1 MRDMLDS
8 CSALRTRQLPVVL
21 RNPGGH
27 CDSFT
32 LGLRLITW
40 NWTEHPD
47 STTWLPSNRTKH
59 NGLKD
64 IMKFYTLWIL
74 MILFSQIWDDL
85 SYHYYTIIIPL
96 LYHIIILYEPL
107 IFTIQAPLGAS
118 LMDTFST
125 TSPSGSSTSGSSTWA
140 PHGSSLQTQ
149 LANAMG
155 HDDTDSI
162 YLSTYLSIDL
172 SGYYAYVGM
181 YTLKYIYIYIVYIY
195 VYTYVCIHGC
205 IHSRTYTH
213 KHTHAYIY
221 IYMHGHFKHKH
232 NSKQ

>member
-27 CDSFT
+27 
-32 LGLRLITW
+32 
-40 NWTEHPD
+40 
-47 STTWLPSNRTKH
+47 RTKH

-74 MILFSQIWDDL
+74 MTLFSQIWDDL

-96 LYHIIILYEPL
+96 LYHYWPLLYHYYTIIIPLLYHYYTLWTFDIYHPSSSSVGGAANTHL
-107 IFTIQAPLGAS
+107 SAGAS

-155 HDDTDSI
+155 HNDTDSI
-162 YLSTYLSIDL
+162 YLSICLPIYLSIYLD
-172 SGYYAYVGM
+172 
-181 YTLKYIYIYIVYIY
+181 
-195 VYTYVCIHGC
+195 
-205 IHSRTYTH
+205 
-213 KHTHAYIY
+213 
-221 IYMHGHFKHKH
+221 MHMHM
-232 NSKQ
+232 

>member
-85 SYHYYTIIIPL
+85 SYHYYTIIIPYYYTL
-96 LYHIIILYEPL
+96 WTFDIYHPSSSWRLVDGHFLHDISFGFFDFGFVY
-107 IFTIQAPLGAS
+107 LGTPW
-118 LMDTFST
+118 LKPPNPTGKCDG
-125 TSPSGSSTSGSSTWA
+125 PWWYR
-140 PHGSSLQTQ
+140 L
-149 LANAMG
+149 
-155 HDDTDSI
+155 

-221 IYMHGHFKHKH
+221 IHAWPF
-232 NSKQ
+232 